1 MTVLGVVVRGRVSLG
16 GGAARV
22 GLADGRTVV
31 VKEGDRAAIAAEAAG
46 LRWLD
51 EAGGAP
57 VPAVLESDGG
67 RLVTE
72 LVPSGS
78 PDARAADEL
87 GRALA
92 RTHAAGAPA
101 FGAAPPGGPAD
112 ARIGAA
118 PMRNAPAPSW
128 PEWYAADRLVPYLRT
143 ARDAGT
149 LSADD
154 ARVIEAVA
162 DPLPALAGPAEPP
175 ARLHGDLW
183 SGNVLWSPAGAVLID
198 PAAHGGHR
206 ETDLAMADAASHA
219 RARRGRTCRRSGA
232 APRGGGSQRRKEV
245 TAPGRALLLS
255 PGVIINKGNQYVQ
268 QASGILLL
276 NVMPSIWN
284 DRNLNISGDLSKH
297 FLIHVRKQVGRPRY
311 SQDGQRQSSGI
322 DQGCSVVAIVSC
334 EGAVELKTCT
344 HGARLLKVSG
354 IDRQVLKC
362 DRFRIEGCAV
372 KE

>member
-1 MTVLGVVVRGRVSLG
+1 MTVLGVAVRDRVPLG

-31 VKEGDRAAIAAEAAG
+31 VKEGDGAAIAAEAAG

-78 PDARAADEL
+78 PDPRAAEEL

-101 FGAAPPGGPAD
+101 FGAAPPGGPTD
-112 ARIGAA
+112 ARIGTA
-118 PMRNAPAPSW
+118 PMRNAPTPSW

-149 LSADD
+149 LSTDD
-154 ARVIEAVA
+154 ARAIEAVA
-162 DPLPALAGPAEPP
+162 DRLPALAGPAEPS
-175 ARLHGDLW
+175 ARLHGDMW

-206 ETDLAMADAASHA
+206 ETDLAMLALFGCPHLHTVLAAYDEAAPLAAGWRDRVPLHQLFPLLVHVVLFGGGYAAQAVSAA
-219 RARRGRTCRRSGA
+219 RAA
-232 APRGGGSQRRKEV
+232 L
-245 TAPGRALLLS
+245 RA
-255 PGVIINKGNQYVQ
+255 G
-268 QASGILLL
+268 
-276 NVMPSIWN
+276 
-284 DRNLNISGDLSKH
+284 
-297 FLIHVRKQVGRPRY
+297 
-311 SQDGQRQSSGI
+311 
-322 DQGCSVVAIVSC
+322 
-334 EGAVELKTCT
+334 
-344 HGARLLKVSG
+344 
-354 IDRQVLKC
+354 
-362 DRFRIEGCAV
+362 
-372 KE
+372 